1 MNLIADIGNTRVKL
15 AVFDADTFVDQWVFD
30 SVTSADID
38 SIVAKYFV
46 DRAIVSSVGKD
57 MNYDELFGT
66 LPYMVLT
73 SEVAVP
79 ITNCYKTPTTL
90 GADRLAGVVGAAT
103 LFPNKNNLVID
114 MGTCITLDFITK
126 DAEYLGGAIMPGISM
141 KFKALHTFT
150 NKLPLLSA
158 ENIENIDIVGNDTWS
173 SIYSGVMN
181 GTCLEL
187 EGFVAR
193 YEEKYGSINVIFTG
207 GDAFNFEK
215 RVNFP
220 NFVSSNL
227 LLIGLNK
234 ILNTNE

>member
-30 SVTSADID
+30 SATRADID
-38 SIVAKYFV
+38 SIVAKYSV

-90 GADRLAGVVGAAT
+90 GTDRLAGVVGAAT

-150 NKLPLLSA
+150 DKLPLLSFD
-158 ENIENIDIVGNDTWS
+158 NSDSVGIVGDDTRS
-173 SIYSGVMN
+173 SILTGVIN
-181 GTCLEL
+181 GTIMEL
-187 EGFVAR
+187 EGFVER
-193 YEEKYGSINVIFTG
+193 YVEKFGKMNIIFTG
-207 GDAFNFEK
+207 GDAIYFEK
-215 RVNFP
+215 RVKFP
-220 NFVSSNL
+220 NFADSNL
-227 LLIGLNK
+227 LLVGLNK
-234 ILNTNE
+234 ILNANE